1 MKLIIDCGST
11 KADWVILD
19 GNKMHVSFQTEGFNP
34 NYTDRETISN
44 IISNNIVYKTYI
56 QNITEIYFYGSGC
69 GNEIN
74 CNLIKEIF
82 SLIFISAEIMVSNDM
97 MAACHAV
104 LGNNE
109 GIACI
114 LGTGSNSCFYDGK
127 VITDKAKSLGYILG
141 DEGSGS
147 YIGKVLIRDYFY
159 DKMPADLSVKFEGK
173 YQISLNTLIDNVYH
187 KNLASKYLADFSR
200 FAFENKEHD
209 YVKDTLS
216 RCFDEFIECFV
227 LRYSNN
233 ESYEIGFV
241 GSIAYYFKDILN
253 ESLENH
259 GLRLGKVIKN
269 PIEGLIKYHYLS

>member
-11 KADWVILD
+11 KADWIILKGRNIID
-19 GNKMHVSFQTEGFNP
+19 SFQSEGFNP
-34 NYTDRETISN
+34 NYTDRETISS

-69 GNEIN
+69 GNETN

-82 SLIFISAEIMVSNDM
+82 SLIFINSKITVTHDM

-127 VITDKAKSLGYILG
+127 EITDKAKSLGYILG

-159 DKMPADLSVKFEGK
+159 DKMPADLSIKFEGK
-173 YQISLNTLIDNVYH
+173 YQIRLNTLIDNIYH

-200 FAFENKEHD
+200 FAFENKEHY
-209 YVKDTLS
+209 YVKNTLS

-253 ESLENH
+253 KSLENH
-259 GLRLGKVIKN
+259 GLRLGKVTKN
-269 PIEGLIKYHYLS
+269 PIEGLIEYHSLS